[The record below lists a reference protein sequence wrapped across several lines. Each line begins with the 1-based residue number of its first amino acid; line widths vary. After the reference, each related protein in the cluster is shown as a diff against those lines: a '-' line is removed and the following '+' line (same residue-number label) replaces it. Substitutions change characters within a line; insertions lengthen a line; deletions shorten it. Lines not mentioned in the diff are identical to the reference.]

1 MQTLKLSIL
10 PGAQRA
16 IWPQLTEIPRS
27 FVLFGGTA
35 LALRL
40 GHRQSEDFDF
50 FSVETFVPGEIR
62 NQSPL
67 LRHGKLLQSGSNV
80 LTMLAERPDGNVK
93 ISLIGGLD
101 FVARSNPAQE
111 KDWPVSIA
119 SIDDLAGT
127 KFKVLA
133 DRAEKKDYVDIHALL
148 QIGYTVND
156 LAAQAARLFGEG
168 FNPWPSVKAL
178 HYYDD
183 GNLSELPKAIME
195 ALHNA
200 ATKYQ

>member
-10 PGAQRA
+10 AEAQRA
-16 IWPQLTEIPRS
+16 IWPLLIEIPRS

-50 FSVETFVPGEIR
+50 FSVEPFVPGEIR
-62 NQSPL
+62 NQCPL
-67 LRHGKLLQSGSNV
+67 LRNGKLLQSGSNV
-80 LTMLAERPDGNVK
+80 LTVLAERPDGQVK
-93 ISLIGGLD
+93 ISLLGGLD

-111 KDWPVSIA
+111 KDWPVPIA

-148 QIGYTVND
+148 QIGYTAND

-168 FNPWPSVKAL
+168 FNPWPSVKAM
-178 HYYDD
+178 HYFDD

-195 ALHNA
+195 ELHDA